1 MPARYFKRYDILYG
15 IRGISEVMMMSIGAV
30 IVAAGV
36 DDYEGEIKPML
47 KAGSISIIERI
58 IHTFSQVFV
67 DKIVVVTGNQAE
79 IIEKQLSGTGTIFFR
94 NERYRET
101 DMFYSA
107 SIGLK
112 YLRNCDQVFFTPV
125 DVPFFSASTLKSLLD
140 CSGKICIPVYK
151 GKQGHP
157 VLLDVSVLES
167 ILSYEGDGGLR
178 DAMKQQAEVTT
189 MIEVDDKGILIDMD
203 AKMTYEAQVNVHT
216 RQLLRPIVDIQLSRE
231 NIFFSQLDVHF
242 LEIISE
248 TNSVKLACER
258 LKISYSRGWKRLRL
272 IEQNLG
278 EPVVTT
284 ARGGIGGGYTEL
296 TDSGRE
302 LLKNYWEFDN
312 EVKRYAN
319 ERFFH
324 WFDEFD

>member
-1 MPARYFKRYDILYG
+1 
-15 IRGISEVMMMSIGAV
+15 MMMSIGAV
-30 IVAAGV
+30 IVAAGI
-36 DDYEGEIKPML
+36 DEYEGEIKPML

-67 DKIVVVTGNQAE
+67 DKIVVITGNQADV
-79 IIEKQLSGTGTIFFR
+79 IEKQLSGTGVIFLR
-94 NERYRET
+94 NERYQDT

-112 YLRNCDQVFFTPV
+112 YLSNCARVFITPV
-125 DVPFFSASTLKSLLD
+125 DVPLFSASTLKSLLD
-140 CSGKICIPVYK
+140 CSGEICIPVCK

-157 VLLDVSVLES
+157 VSLNASIIES
-167 ILSYEGDGGLR
+167 ILSYEGNGGLR
-178 DAMKQQAEVTT
+178 GAMKKQADVIT

-203 AKMTYEAQVNVHT
+203 ATEYKAQVDVHT

-231 NIFFSQLDVHF
+231 NTFFSQFDVRF

-258 LKISYSRGWKRLRL
+258 LKISYSRGWKKLKL

-302 LLKNYWEFDN
+302 LLKNYWKFDD

-319 ERFFH
+319 ERFVH
-324 WFDEFD
+324 WFHGFDE